1 MWVSM
6 WAVAYAAL
14 EGLAL
19 YFAYR
24 AVAHARTPQGSIAW
38 VIFLISLPILSVP
51 AFLFLG
57 HNRFPGYVVA
67 RRDSADVIAGI
78 GTFGREH
85 PARGDGGAFGF
96 HAFEKVA
103 ALPVLGGNDCEILVN
118 GEATFASIFAEI
130 DAAESYVL
138 AQFYIIRDDV
148 QGRDFAERL
157 IAAARRGVT
166 VRLLYDAVGCG
177 GLPRAYFETLRAAGV
192 EVVNANAI
200 QGPRTRF
207 QLNFRNHRKTVV
219 VDGQV
224 GFIGG
229 HNVGDEYMGRSAEF
243 GPWRDTHCRLNGPV
257 VTQLQIVFA
266 EDWHWAT
273 RESLNPEL
281 NWAPV
286 PAERRLDALILA
298 SGPGDEMETGS
309 LYFCA
314 CITRATRR
322 LWIASPY
329 FVPDV
334 DILSALK
341 VAGLRGVDVR
351 LLVPDV
357 IDHRLPWLA
366 AFDYFDEIRAAGVKI
381 YRYTDGFLHQKVVLV
396 DDDIA
401 SIGTINMD
409 NRSCRLNFEATAL
422 IFDAG
427 FALEVAEMLEA
438 DFARAYLLEKC
449 LGEQPAARRVG
460 APFARLLAPIL

>member
-1 MWVSM
+1 MWVSI
-6 WAVAYAAL
+6 WAAGYVAL
-14 EGLAL
+14 EGLAI

-38 VIFLISLPILSVP
+38 VIFLISLPALSVP

-57 HNRFPGYVVA
+57 HTRFPGYAVA

-78 GTFGREH
+78 GSYGREH
-85 PARGDGGAFGF
+85 LPHGDGGAFGF
-96 HAFEKVA
+96 HAFENLA
-103 ALPVLGGNDCEILVN
+103 ALPVLGNNSCEILID
-118 GEATFASIFAEI
+118 GEATFDAIFAAI
-130 DAAESYVL
+130 DDAEHYVL
-138 AQFYIIRDDV
+138 AQFYILRDDTL
-148 QGRDFAERL
+148 GRAFAERL
-157 IAAARRGVT
+157 KAAAERGVD
-166 VRLLYDAVGCG
+166 VRLLYDAVGCN
-177 GLPRAYFETLRAAGV
+177 GLPQSYFETLRAAGV

-200 QGPRTRF
+200 RGPRTRF

-243 GPWRDTHCRLNGPV
+243 GHWRDTHCRLSGPV
-257 VTQLQIVFA
+257 VAQLQIVFA

-273 RESLNPEL
+273 REPLNPEL
-281 NWAPV
+281 NWAPEPTV
-286 PAERRLDALILA
+286 SGVDALILA
-298 SGPGDEMETGS
+298 TGPADTMETGS

-334 DILSALK
+334 DILSSLK
-341 VAGLRGVDVR
+341 LAALRGVDVR
-351 LLVPDV
+351 ILVPDV
-357 IDHRLPWLA
+357 IDHRMPWLA
-366 AFDYFDEIRAAGVKI
+366 AFDYFDEICAAGVKI

-396 DDDIA
+396 DEDIA

-409 NRSCRLNFEATAL
+409 NRSCRLNFEATAM

-427 FALEVAEMLEA
+427 FASRVAEMLEA
-438 DFARAYLLEKC
+438 DFSHAYLLDKR
-449 LGEQPAARRVG
+449 LREQPLPRRVG